1 MGNYQPPKTSAGR
14 RLLWIQSIFFDHLH
28 CVSPINFDCSE
39 TVDPVLRKLNEISRS
54 HGFSVPAHCVMP
66 DHLHAL
72 IEGLAENSGEYPYCG
87 SDRYELADLVDV
99 WR

>member
-1 MGNYQPPKTSAGR
+1 
-14 RLLWIQSIFFDHLH
+14 
-28 CVSPINFDCSE
+28 
-39 TVDPVLRKLNEISRS
+39 
-54 HGFSVPAHCVMP
+54 MP